1 MLPKKILL
9 SKGNNYLGGI
19 RCKLLGKNIYK
30 VPKYAIIGK
39 SLPKKDVARPGRQQK
54 LQVFSNFGN

>member
-9 SKGNNYLGGI
+9 SKGNSYLGGI

-39 SLPKKDVARPGRQQK
+39 PLPNKDVARPEGQQK
-54 LQVFSNFGN
+54 L